1 MGRRAWSLRLRRG
14 LWPSLGGPLRRAW
27 VATDPNGTLR
37 ALEEIRRLMV
47 PASAPARPSAGA
59 EARFTGPLSVRS
71 WRGDARLGDDD
82 LADWLIREL
91 GGDPGERRAYPSS
104 SSSGCSQTT
113 RAATWS
119 GGACTKKGADRGRC
133 SGGG

>member
-91 GGDPGERRAYPSS
+91 GGDPGTEGVPVELVVRVLADDEGRDLERARMHEEGS
-104 SSSGCSQTT
+104 
-113 RAATWS
+113 
-119 GGACTKKGADRGRC
+119 
-133 SGGG
+133 